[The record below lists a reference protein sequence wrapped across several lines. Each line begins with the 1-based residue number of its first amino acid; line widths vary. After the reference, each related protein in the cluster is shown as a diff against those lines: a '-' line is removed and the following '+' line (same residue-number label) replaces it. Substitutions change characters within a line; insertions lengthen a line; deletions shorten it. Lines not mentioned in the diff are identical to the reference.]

1 MSRISKKVQKM
12 TPYEWR
18 VEMKNYFVNIKT
30 PLDLPCLG
38 ESEMVLF
45 VYLPIGNAMF
55 LLEKVHEFS

>member
-1 MSRISKKVQKM
+1 
-12 TPYEWR
+12 
-18 VEMKNYFVNIKT
+18 MKNYLENIKT

-45 VYLPIGNAMF
+45 VYLSIGNAMF

>member
-1 MSRISKKVQKM
+1 
-12 TPYEWR
+12 
-18 VEMKNYFVNIKT
+18 MKNYLENIKT
-30 PLDLPCLG
+30 PLDLLCLG